1 MKATDLSCAPLDMFV
16 TRGVDKTTGGA
27 RWRARDL
34 QSVGCR
40 DDGRARERF
49 KRSAESE
56 RVRVNPSHWITQVA
70 LQPPTRAQGPR
81 VRGPPP
87 T

>member
-16 TRGVDKTTGGA
+16 TRGVDKTPGGA

-49 KRSAESE
+49 KRSAESDAGN
-56 RVRVNPSHWITQVA
+56 NPPMIESWI
-70 LQPPTRAQGPR
+70 RR
-81 VRGPPP
+81 FCYM
-87 T
+87 